1 MAQTKPFTTRR
12 APALRRALHILD
24 HGLEKNVPVDNSEK
38 IDLIGRQLFGDLW
51 DLRRTD
57 SEKQST

>member
-1 MAQTKPFTTRR
+1 MTRTKEYPIRR
-12 APALRRALHILD
+12 APALRRAFHILD

-51 DLRRTD
+51 DLRDT
-57 SEKQST
+57 KTN